1 MPADIDWGQ
10 VIFLALV
17 VIVGFVRW
25 VGNLIEQ
32 QKEAKARAQLSPE
45 ELAMREAAWRKQV
58 GMDEANRQPNPPSP
72 SPTPPDPFRELK
84 DLFEQLREPTPA
96 PAPKPPPLRR
106 PPPSAPRT
114 TAPRPYVQAPPPPP
128 IRPVGVTKQ
137 VFVPTPTRAFPTS
150 SSVQRT
156 FTEAAKAGSQR
167 PTSAKLTN
175 LRRELATPKAL
186 RQAILIREV
195 LGPPKA
201 LRTD

>member
-32 QKEAKARAQLSPE
+32 QKEAKARAKLSPE
-45 ELAMREAAWRKQV
+45 EIALREAAWRKQV
-58 GMDEANRQPNPPSP
+58 GLDEELERESAPP
-72 SPTPPDPFRELK
+72 PPPAADPFRELK
-84 DLFEQLREPTPA
+84 DIFEQLREPPPA
-96 PAPKPPPLRR
+96 PAPAPAPPPLRR
-106 PPPSAPRT
+106 PPPPLPVHRQVA
-114 TAPRPYVQAPPPPP
+114 APPPLK
-128 IRPVGVTKQ
+128 PVGVTNQ
-137 VFVPTPTRAFPTS
+137 VFVPTPTQAFPTS
-150 SSVQRT
+150 HHVHRQ
-156 FTEAAKAGSQR
+156 FTEAVAHRDR
-167 PTSAKLTN
+167 PLSAKLTS

>member
-32 QKEAKARAQLSPE
+32 QKEAKARANLSPE

-58 GMDEANRQPNPPSP
+58 GMDEAERPANPPTP
-72 SPTPPDPFRELK
+72 APTPPDPFRELK

-106 PPPSAPRT
+106 APTPPPLS

-128 IRPVGVTKQ
+128 LRPVGVTKQ

>member
-1 MPADIDWGQ
+1 MPPDIDWGQ

-25 VGNLIEQ
+25 VGNLIAQ
-32 QKEAKARAQLSPE
+32 QKEAKARANLSPE
-45 ELAMREAAWRKQV
+45 EIALRDAAWRKQV
-58 GMDEANRQPNPPSP
+58 GMDEEPESP
-72 SPTPPDPFRELK
+72 SPPPADPFRELK

-96 PAPKPPPLRR
+96 PAPPPLRR
-106 PPPSAPRT
+106 PPPPPLPVHRHVAAAAAP
-114 TAPRPYVQAPPPPP
+114 APPPLK
-128 IRPVGVTKQ
+128 PVGVSEK
-137 VFVPTPTRAFPTS
+137 VFVPTPTQAFPTS
-150 SSVQRT
+150 HHVHRQ
-156 FTEAAKAGSQR
+156 FTEAVAHRDR
-167 PTSAKLTN
+167 PVSAKLTN